1 MNIRRRWFRFAAALS
16 IAAFA
21 GCAESPS
28 SPLAP
33 DDDRTAIAG
42 SDLRLV
48 AQLLPVTQTTSQRLI
63 GPEGGTLHIAG
74 GHALHFP
81 AGAVAEPTSIT
92 AVRDPLR
99 LMIHFGPSGLTFPD
113 DARPTLVYH
122 TRSGGL
128 PPHLDPHNLDIVYL
142 DGLRLLEVLPTTF
155 DEQTGVIQADLKHFS
170 TYALATD

>member
-16 IAAFA
+16 LAAFA

-28 SPLAP
+28 SPLTP
-33 DDDRTAIAG
+33 DDDRMVIDG

-48 AQLLPVTQTTSQRLI
+48 AQLLPATQTTSQRII
-63 GPEGGTLHIAG
+63 GPEGGTLHIEG

-81 AGAVAEPTSIT
+81 AGALAEPTSIT

-113 DARPTLVYH
+113 DARPTLIYNS
-122 TRSGGL
+122 RSGGL
-128 PPHLDPHNLDIVYL
+128 PPLLDPHHLSIVYL

-155 DEQTGVIQADLKHFS
+155 DEQSGVIQANLKHFS